1 MSADNLQQLKS
12 RHPEG
17 LDLISGDGGI
27 DCTANPE
34 EQEMMNAHLHYC
46 EAVASLL
53 CLKKGEQC
61 ATEPRPCG
69 YISYCHGNGEPL
81 ISRPGFHKNSERRRL
96 YSQGVHAL

>member
-53 CLKKGEQC
+53 CLKKGEQSG
-61 ATEPRPCG
+61 TG
-69 YISYCHGNGEPL
+69 
-81 ISRPGFHKNSERRRL
+81 SRLCRRKFFRHQNSDTYTIVSRSTIPQRRRL
-96 YSQGVHAL
+96 YSQGVHAF